1 MKVSLDATRFL
12 HLFLLVLFTIM
23 GGYILV
29 DRFDWNGL
37 SAYSFSGTVVCQ
49 INNVLLK
56 LQNGDFEDLFG
67 NHSSSPAVEGDG
79 KTERLQGNP
88 KKKKNKEQ
96 RKQE

>member
-12 HLFLLVLFTIM
+12 HLFFLVLFTIV

-37 SAYSFSGTVVCQ
+37 SAYSLSGTVVCQ
-49 INNVLLK
+49 VNNVLLK
-56 LQNGDFEDLFG
+56 LRNGDFEDHG
-67 NHSSSPAVEGDG
+67 NRSSSSAVEDG
-79 KTERLQGNP
+79 KTERQRGNP
-88 KKKKNKEQ
+88 KKKNKEQ